1 MYKPVEQFVSEMR
14 SRFTSKFILWG
25 SNASLPLP
33 FNFLSGFLDVFGR
46 GIGSMIIDLANVEPG
61 DVQVTITG
69 PLGTA
74 YLTYH
79 CPTCGI
85 EGVEE
90 QYFLESPGEP

>member
-1 MYKPVEQFVSEMR
+1 
-14 SRFTSKFILWG
+14 
-25 SNASLPLP
+25 
-33 FNFLSGFLDVFGR
+33 
-46 GIGSMIIDLANVEPG
+46 MIIDLANVEPG